1 LLTFLKANLNKYN
14 LMKKHSQSL
23 KIIASQ
29 FMSESV
35 KTDYSYN
42 FEWLSRPIIQYPQD
56 IIATQEIIWKVKPDL
71 IIETGI
77 AHGGSLVLSASILAL
92 LDYDDA
98 LKAGSLLDPNAPT
111 RKVVGVDIDIREH
124 NLKALNEHP
133 MRNRMKLIEGSSIDP
148 EIVNRVHEYSKN
160 YKCILIFLDSNHTH
174 EHVLSELNAY
184 AKLVSRGS
192 YCVVFDSVIQDL
204 PNETSANRS
213 WSVGD
218 NPKTAIW
225 EFLKSNSD
233 FEIDK
238 DIEDKLLITV
248 APDGYLKKVK

>member
-1 LLTFLKANLNKYN
+1 
-14 LMKKHSQSL
+14 MKKHSQSL
-23 KIIASQ
+23 KILASQ

-56 IIATQEIIWKVKPDL
+56 IVATQEIIWKVKPDL

-92 LDYDDA
+92 LDYADA
-98 LKAGSLLDPNAPT
+98 IETSSLLDPNAPT

-133 MRNRMKLIEGSSIDP
+133 MRNRMELIEGSSVDP
-148 EIVNRVHEYSKN
+148 DIVNRVHEFSKD

-174 EHVLSELNAY
+174 DHVLSELNAY
-184 AKLVSRGS
+184 AKLVTRGS
-192 YCVVFDSVIQDL
+192 YCVVFDSVIEDL
-204 PNETSANRS
+204 PNETSAGRP
-213 WSVGD
+213 WGAGD

-225 EFLKSNSD
+225 EFLKNNSD

-238 DIEDKLLITV
+238 DVEDKLLITV

>member
-1 LLTFLKANLNKYN
+1 
-14 LMKKHSQSL
+14 MKKHSQSL

-98 LKAGSLLDPNAPT
+98 IKAGSLLDPNAPT

-148 EIVNRVHEYSKN
+148 EIVNKVHEYSKN

-213 WSVGD
+213 WGVGD

>member
-1 LLTFLKANLNKYN
+1 
-14 LMKKHSQSL
+14 MKKHSSHL
-23 KIIASQ
+23 KDLSSQ
-29 FMSESV
+29 FMTESV

-42 FEWLSRPIIQYPQD
+42 FAWLSRPIIQYPQD

-77 AHGGSLVLSASILAL
+77 AHGGSLVMSASILAL
-92 LDYDDA
+92 LEYDDA
-98 LKAGSLLDPNAPT
+98 IKAGSLLDPNAPT

-174 EHVLSELNAY
+174 DHVLSELNAY
-184 AKLVSRGS
+184 ANLVSRGS

-213 WSVGD
+213 WGVGD

>member
-1 LLTFLKANLNKYN
+1 
-14 LMKKHSQSL
+14 MKKHSQSL
-23 KIIASQ
+23 KILASQ

-56 IIATQEIIWKVKPDL
+56 IVATQEIIWKVKPDL

-92 LDYDDA
+92 LDYADA
-98 LKAGSLLDPNAPT
+98 IETSSLLDPNAPT

-133 MRNRMKLIEGSSIDP
+133 MRNRMELIEGSSVDP
-148 EIVNRVHEYSKN
+148 DIVNRVHEFSKY

-174 EHVLSELNAY
+174 DHVLSELNAY
-184 AKLVSRGS
+184 AKLVTRGS
-192 YCVVFDSVIQDL
+192 YCVVFDSVIEDL
-204 PNETSANRS
+204 PNETSVDRS
-213 WSVGD
+213 WGVGD

-225 EFLKSNSD
+225 EFLKNNSD

-238 DIEDKLLITV
+238 DVEDKLLITV